1 MRGRFITEIE
11 VGITDDGRW
20 RILSPLVYSSDEF
33 GEIVVPRWYV
43 TEFSSI
49 PRLPLALRL
58 CGNAAHAAK
67 TVHDYLYSHGVV
79 SRKAA
84 DRIFLDAMDA
94 SGVPSWR
101 RYPMFFAVR
110 LLGWMLYKGK
120 KHVGPA

>member
-11 VGITDDGRW
+11 IGITDDGRW

-43 TEFSSI
+43 TEFSSV
-49 PRLPLALRL
+49 PRLPLALWL

-79 SRKAA
+79 SRKVA

-110 LLGWMLYKGK
+110 LFGWMLYKGK
-120 KHVGPA
+120 RRVGAA